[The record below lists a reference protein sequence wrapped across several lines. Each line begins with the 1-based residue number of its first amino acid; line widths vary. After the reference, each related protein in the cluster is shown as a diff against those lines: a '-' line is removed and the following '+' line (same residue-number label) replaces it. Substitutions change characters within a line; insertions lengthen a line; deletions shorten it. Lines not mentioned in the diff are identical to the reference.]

1 MPYDVDEFNKFCWNL
16 ATRYKGRILY
26 YEIWNE
32 PQLSEFLYPYTS
44 EELNCLATMTSR
56 AYSTI
61 KSIDSSTMVLAASV
75 LPRSSSGKTRLC
87 IFLITFKKLY
97 VIY

>member
-1 MPYDVDEFNKFCWNL
+1 MPYSVDEFNKFVWNL
-16 ATRYKGRILY
+16 SARYAGRIQY

-32 PQLSEFLYPYTS
+32 PQLSDFLYPYTS

-61 KSIDSSTMVLAASV
+61 KSNDPNAMVSYIEFIINCL
-75 LPRSSSGKTRLC
+75 LNQ
-87 IFLITFKKLY
+87 
-97 VIY
+97 